1 MFSDGRGALGGLKWN
16 HLKLSTINLCN
27 CWRGHHFQY
36 PSNSREKC
44 FKKDRYETSS
54 NQQQEVELPKQRM
67 KRWTSNSNPPPE
79 SRYKV
84 ARQPDNAMA
93 AMSDRPFLLRHFP
106 LFSLIASMKLLQL
119 GIHWNLPYVNAQL
132 VHQLVH
138 FTSRQRYQKLP
149 AECPSGSGPTARWNA
164 KVGWSGRRLAGG
176 RPPIGCPVARRFG
189 DCWNR
194 GLQKC
199 FWHENWVQ

>member
-1 MFSDGRGALGGLKWN
+1 MFSDGRGALGGLNWN

-36 PSNSREKC
+36 PM
-44 FKKDRYETSS
+44 KKRYETSS
-54 NQQQEVELPKQRM
+54 NQQQEVELLKQRM

-93 AMSDRPFLLRHFP
+93 AMSVGPFLLRHFP

-119 GIHWNLPYVNAQL
+119 GIHWNLPYVNAFGASTGSRMSIRLRAHSKMECESRL
-132 VHQLVH
+132 VW
-138 FTSRQRYQKLP
+138 SRVGGWQTPNWLP
-149 AECPSGSGPTARWNA
+149 
-164 KVGWSGRRLAGG
+164 GWL
-176 RPPIGCPVARRFG
+176 P
-189 DCWNR
+189 
-194 GLQKC
+194 
-199 FWHENWVQ
+199 